1 MSALSQARA
10 RINAN
15 AAQAFAARGHCLVTA
30 PPGSGKTELLCARLA
45 QDFIDV
51 IAEPQGAACITYS
64 NTAAAE
70 LRRRLEQFGAP
81 RRSNLFVGTVHGFAL
96 SQVIRPFARL
106 LGEENL
112 ATAAIATAEQRQ
124 RIFDAAREAIY
135 PDEPGYGL
143 RSTMDRRR
151 RALLLDETDPMYGG
165 ERVAE
170 MTRLY
175 ERLLRE
181 EGLIDFDEMVSSAV
195 AIVEGRRV
203 VRQVLAARFPKLF
216 IDEYQD
222 LGAGLHQLVKVLCF
236 DQAASSTLFAVA
248 DPDQCIYMFSGASP
262 ELVGEIA
269 ERRDVE
275 HIQLHLNYRSSD
287 EIIRQSLKLL
297 PRPLEVKGFRE
308 GGLVRLH
315 QVDGKI
321 VGQATAA
328 IAVLQEALE
337 RDVKPEALAVL
348 CLSNKDCV
356 EVGDLLIES
365 GLSVFVRRE
374 DDYPRTAATQFVE
387 MAAAWSTCAFGASGV
402 TLRWLL
408 GQWRQLLGAQWTR
421 ALDIELVTLLLDG
434 EKLNGLPAREFAAR
448 VGAIGLT
455 DALATARV
463 RSEDS
468 DSLTALLV
476 STTSGSL
483 SSLSVADLGDRAFA
497 RNRIHVL
504 TMHAAKG
511 LEFDSVCLLGLE
523 HTRLPRFNAAQWE
536 VVQDR
541 RKFYVA
547 ITRARHEVHMFYTGW
562 MINKYGKRWDH
573 GPSPFVSQLELTAE
587 SPSRGTDVSF

>member
-1 MSALSQARA
+1 MSALSHARE

-15 AAQAFAARGHCLVTA
+15 PAQAQAFAARGHCIVAA

-70 LRRRLEQFGAP
+70 LRRRLDQFGVQ
-81 RRSNLFVGTVHGFAL
+81 RRSNLFIGTVHGFAL

-106 LGEENL
+106 LGEEDL
-112 ATAAIATAEQRQ
+112 ATAAIATVEQRG
-124 RIFDAAREAIY
+124 RIFDTARETIY

-151 RALLLDETDPMYGG
+151 RALLLDETAPMYGG

-175 ERLLRE
+175 ERLLRD

-195 AIVEGRRV
+195 AIVEGHRV

-222 LGAGLHQLVKVLCF
+222 LGAGLHQLVKILCF

-262 ELVGEIA
+262 ELVSEIA
-269 ERRDVE
+269 ERGDVE
-275 HIQLHLNYRSSD
+275 HVQLHLNYRSSD

-297 PRPLEVKGFRE
+297 PGPLEVQGFRE
-308 GGLVRLH
+308 GGLVELH
-315 QVDGKI
+315 QADGG
-321 VGQATAA
+321 VAGQATAA
-328 IAVLQEALE
+328 MAVLRDALQAGA
-337 RDVKPEALAVL
+337 KPEALAVL
-348 CLSNKDCV
+348 CLSNNDCV

-387 MAAAWSTCAFGASGV
+387 MAAAWATSTSGTSGV
-402 TLRWLL
+402 ALRWLL
-408 GQWRQLLGAQWTR
+408 AQWRQQLGTR
-421 ALDIELVTLLLDG
+421 WSRAVDVGLVTLLLDG
-434 EKLNGLPAREFAAR
+434 EELSDTPARDFVAR

-455 DALATARV
+455 DALAAERV

-468 DSLTALLV
+468 DSLTALLA
-476 STTSGSL
+476 STTDGSL
-483 SSLSVADLGDRAFA
+483 CELSVADLGDRAFA

-511 LEFDSVCLLGLE
+511 LEFDTVCLLGLE
-523 HTRLPRFNAAQWE
+523 HTRLPWFKAAQWE

-547 ITRARHEVHMFYTGW
+547 ITRARYEVHMFYTGW
-562 MINKYGKRWDH
+562 MITKYGKRWDH
-573 GPSPFVSQLELTAE
+573 GPSSFVSQLGLSSA
-587 SPSRGTDVSF
+587 